1 MSVFHPRE
9 APFGAVRRLFAPLRR
24 LFLVGWRVSV
34 VTAATAVFLLFFAC
48 QDRGAPEYVADEF
61 VEAYFRRMDQQGAR
75 QFTAFGATEMLDRE
89 LELTRGVREQ
99 GYLPS
104 EAAAQVNWKRTGR
117 SARGER
123 VRFDYTIDIRRE
135 GSEDHRAADVELAR
149 VQSGWKV
156 VRVAVQSR

>member
-1 MSVFHPRE
+1 MNHTSSKRSRRGFH
-9 APFGAVRRLFAPLRR
+9 GA
-24 LFLVGWRVSV
+24 
-34 VTAATAVFLLFFAC
+34 TAALVVGLGLLGAC
-48 QDRGAPEYVADEF
+48 KDQSAPEYVADQF
-61 VEAYFRRMDQQGAR
+61 VEAYFQHMDQQGAR

-104 EAAAQVNWKRTGR
+104 EAAAQVNWRRTGR
-117 SARGER
+117 SSRGER

-135 GSEDHRAADVELAR
+135 DTEEHRLADVELAK

-156 VRVAVQSR
+156 VRVAVQQR

>member
-1 MSVFHPRE
+1 MSTFQHRE
-9 APFGAVRRLFAPLRR
+9 DPFGAPWRFFAGPRGLPRPVS
-24 LFLVGWRVSV
+24 LVVL
-34 VTAATAVFLLFFAC
+34 AVALLLFFSAC
-48 QDRGAPEYVADEF
+48 KDQRAPEYVADEF

-89 LELTRGVREQ
+89 LELTRSVREQ

-117 SARGER
+117 SARSER

-135 GSEDHRAADVELAR
+135 GSEDHRTADVELAK

-156 VRVAVQSR
+156 VRVAVQQR